1 MKGSNYL
8 QQVLEMLGGPTA
20 RYRNSVAWQALE
32 DNLGAGLPGDFK
44 AIADAYAPVVHNG
57 HLYLNHPATKRWN
70 LGEWTRSTAEAWSQ
84 VVWEEGDLEG
94 DPRPS
99 LGVFDLTFGTA
110 EGLIPLASTDRG
122 ETIFY
127 APRGAQGQG
136 SLFVEDGEGEFFEYA
151 MGFAEWL
158 YRYLVGEDMAGPET
172 SSFYPGPVILRDL
185 PMMPDER
192 PPTRRG
198 PDRGM

>member
-1 MKGSNYL
+1 M
-8 QQVLEMLGGPTA
+8 
-20 RYRNSVAWQALE
+20 
-32 DNLGAGLPGDFK
+32 
-44 AIADAYAPVVHNG
+44 
-57 HLYLNHPATKRWN
+57 
-70 LGEWTRSTAEAWSQ
+70 
-84 VVWEEGDLEG
+84 
-94 DPRPS
+94 
-99 LGVFDLTFGTA
+99 
-110 EGLIPLASTDRG
+110 
-122 ETIFY
+122 
-127 APRGAQGQG
+127 
-136 SLFVEDGEGEFFEYA
+136 EDGEGEFFEYA